1 MEESFST
8 SVKSSIRAAGAIQLL
23 IYCMLNAISFGGIVS
38 GMIMLASTGSII
50 SVKTYPLISVKLPLL
65 TYSDKCTALIDSY
78 TTKFLDVVDV
88 IFFKHNCQNIANN

>member
-1 MEESFST
+1 MEESFTT

-50 SVKTYPLISVKLPLL
+50 SV
-65 TYSDKCTALIDSY
+65 
-78 TTKFLDVVDV
+78 
-88 IFFKHNCQNIANN
+88 